1 MSNQNK
7 QNISPDERLLSEIY
21 KSVSM
26 GSDSVTTIIGKTKD
40 STLRTALTSQLDG
53 YQRFVNETKAKMNE
67 KNIEV
72 KNPGILS
79 KMPSEISIN
88 MTTMID
94 NSTTK
99 IAEMMI
105 NGSTMGVIEIK
116 RTVNKTTGASE
127 DCLKIAD
134 DYINFEE
141 SNITNMKNYL

>member
-94 NSTTK
+94 NSIRQPVHPR
-99 IAEMMI
+99 IA
-105 NGSTMGVIEIK
+105 
-116 RTVNKTTGASE
+116 
-127 DCLKIAD
+127 
-134 DYINFEE
+134 
-141 SNITNMKNYL
+141 

>member
-1 MSNQNK
+1 MSNQKNK
-7 QNISPDERLLSEIY
+7 NISPDEQLLSEIY

-40 STLRTALTSQLDG
+40 ATLRTALTAQLDG
-53 YQRFVNETKAKMNE
+53 YQRFVNETKNKMNE
-67 KNIEV
+67 KNIEI

-79 KMPSEISIN
+79 KIPAELSIN

-94 NSTTK
+94 DSTTK

-116 RTVNKTTGASE
+116 RTVNKANGASE
-127 DCLKIAD
+127 DCVKIAN